1 MSGKALV
8 PLALVPTYQKMILP
22 IAPSSGPSRPTRPT
36 WVARVPTP
44 EGLEAMKKCQ
54 EIVRRMRAASK
65 AEREQQCGG
74 RWQVAGLSGT
84 WFLWHL
90 VDLAEKKQ
98 YKFSEESVAA
108 K

>member
-1 MSGKALV
+1 MSGK
-8 PLALVPTYQKMILP
+8 ALVPTYQKMILP

-44 EGLEAMKKCQ
+44 EGLEAMKKCK

-74 RWQVAGLSGT
+74 RWQVAGLAGT

-90 VDLAEKKQ
+90 VHLAEKK
-98 YKFSEESVAA
+98 
-108 K
+108 